1 MWCKKIMTNASNN
14 SVQFLSAT
22 SRPNEFK
29 ANREANPSAGIDFAA
44 QFKNEVNKAQ
54 AKPAEKAPAAKP
66 AEPESNSRELA
77 NKPTSA
83 EPAKPVPSEPN
94 RSAELSESELAE
106 RDAANQAAA
115 PLDAQ
120 LAALLAQ
127 QLAQTPAVKVD
138 PASQTS
144 QDELGQGK
152 SLIVAI
158 GDQAKSALLGAQLES
173 DADDLLAQD
182 QNKGRGQQPFGGSQL
197 LAASDSAAKIAVDEL
212 NMVADLPLDVKNLS
226 SKIDA
231 TSFADTLSAR
241 LNSNP
246 TLPTAGVQL
255 SNSISTPL
263 TAATAASAALPS
275 QYIDTP
281 VQDARWGEVVAQRVS
296 MMLGKEQQIE
306 MQLNPPNLGPME
318 VRLNLGDEQASVIFT
333 SQHAAVREAL
343 AAATPK
349 LTALLADQGIVLQ
362 NVQVASDSLQQQQ
375 QNAFQQQQGNRYN
388 HSQPVAPMGN
398 EVFAQGVGSAAERI
412 LTLND
417 LRVPVGST
425 RVSLF
430 V

>member
-1 MWCKKIMTNASNN
+1 MTNASNN

-54 AKPAEKAPAAKP
+54 AKPAEKVPAAKS
-66 AEPESNSRELA
+66 AEPDSNSRELA
-77 NKPTSA
+77 NKPSSA
-83 EPAKPVPSEPN
+83 EPAKPVASEPN
-94 RSAELSESELAE
+94 RSSELSEAELAE

-127 QLAQTPAVKVD
+127 QLAQTPAMKVES
-138 PASQTS
+138 ASQTN
-144 QDELGQGK
+144 QEDQGK
-152 SLIVAI
+152 GKGLIAAI
-158 GDQAKSALLGAQLES
+158 GDQAKSALMGKALES
-173 DADDLLAQD
+173 SADDLLSQD

-197 LAASDSAAKIAVDEL
+197 LVANDSAAKIAVDDL
-212 NMVADLPLDVKNLS
+212 NVVADLPLDVKNLS
-226 SKIDA
+226 GKMEP
-231 TSFADTLSAR
+231 TTFADTLSAR
-241 LNSNP
+241 LNSNSA
-246 TLPTAGVQL
+246 LPATGAQMI
-255 SNSISTPL
+255 NSITTQANAS
-263 TAATAASAALPS
+263 TAANATVPS

-388 HSQPVAPMGN
+388 HSHPVAPMGN
-398 EVFAQGVGSAAERI
+398 DLFAQGVGGGERI

-417 LRVPVGST
+417 LRMPVGST